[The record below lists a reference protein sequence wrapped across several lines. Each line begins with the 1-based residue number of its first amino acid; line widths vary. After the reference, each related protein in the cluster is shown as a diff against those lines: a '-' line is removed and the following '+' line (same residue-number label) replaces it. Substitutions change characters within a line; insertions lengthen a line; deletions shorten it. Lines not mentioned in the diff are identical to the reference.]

1 MNSRFLFSFRWFDQ
15 PFHGRRI
22 FCTGTLHPIKI
33 SQCGQLLSRG
43 VFKYVIELFKSFPS
57 RPTLFTKITTISLP
71 QLTGNPVSYRTWKN
85 ESTTYR
91 RRSAKKET
99 GVLNFQ
105 RRVGRNSV
113 EWRQFCWTPRKN
125 ESSAKLCFQCS
136 AMRKSAETGR
146 PLQILHQAE
155 NLFLCSL
162 CCQRHY
168 HPARL
173 RLLRCVFRPVVR
185 QRYDFGQF
193 PVKVVSESGG

>member
-1 MNSRFLFSFRWFDQ
+1 MNSRFLFSFRWFSLFTAEGFSVPEHYIRLKSLNVVNCCQ
-15 PFHGRRI
+15 EGFSN
-22 FCTGTLHPIKI
+22 T
-33 SQCGQLLSRG
+33 SLS
-43 VFKYVIELFKSFPS
+43 YLNL
-57 RPTLFTKITTISLP
+57 TLFTKITTISLP

-91 RRSAKKET
+91 RRSAKEET

-125 ESSAKLCFQCS
+125 ESSAKLCLQCS

-193 PVKVVSESGG
+193 PVKVISESGG